1 MGLLERWD
9 DHNQV
14 VMDRARTR
22 DITEWTVGAV
32 LLIAG
37 NLLWIVGD
45 LPRWLAFALQAVVL
59 VVAAVGVVR
68 IARRRR
74 GERDPSGSG
83 AVPSAAGGRPSAR
96 G

>member
-1 MGLLERWD
+1 MGLLDRWD
-9 DHNQV
+9 DHNQA
-14 VMDRARTR
+14 VMERARTR

-45 LPRWLAFALQAVVL
+45 LPRWLAFALQAVIL
-59 VVAAVGVVR
+59 VVAAVGIVR
-68 IARRRR
+68 IVRRRR
-74 GERDPSGSG
+74 GERDPSGTG
-83 AVPSAAGGRPSAR
+83 AVPSAAGGRPPTP